1 MNNYN
6 GRNGNGYQPLPT
18 PITEYVGKVCKGD
31 PRLGSACGTCA
42 RCVSFTIKTA
52 AEMAAN
58 TVAKNQECF
67 VAQWVLMNPEKN
79 PADYVMC
86 YKTEFN
92 VIKFWM
98 EKK

>member
-1 MNNYN
+1 MINYT
-6 GRNGNGYQPLPT
+6 PT
-18 PITEYVGKVCKGD
+18 PITV
-31 PRLGSACGTCA
+31 
-42 RCVSFTIKTA
+42 KTA
-52 AEMAAN
+52 VEMAAVV
-58 TVAKNQECF
+58 VAKNRECF